1 MEPSEVDSPLS
12 VLLVHVWYWP
22 HLGGGNQHVEH
33 IARQLVARGHKATV
47 WCADIPEHEEKRF
60 IRDGVEVI
68 RLSPKRIL
76 GGIDPVVSIQQLE
89 MNFDIVHLHDTL
101 PVLIRRSIKRARKEK
116 IPVVTTF
123 HNDYIKTSL
132 SGKILKR
139 IRWALQGRRTLH
151 SSNARIALTPYYANH
166 LKNRGVDKSIDVLP
180 NGFEPV
186 AEDAA
191 RPASLPVSFEEHPL
205 FVFVGRLSEQKGL
218 DVLMDAWDMLCHQG
232 EPNACLAIAGS
243 GELDAWLDKRI
254 ASSKYPDSI
263 AKLGFA
269 GAPWT
274 ICMYLLA
281 GGTGDKDF
289 HNARAH
295 VFSNREQAEKMFISM
310 GEIVGDLLADQVIH
324 GGADAVQI
332 FDTWAGLLSPEMYQ
346 KFAMPATQHAISVFK
361 QKVGDSTPLI
371 HYAKGSG
378 HLHHLIREL
387 DLNAISLD
395 WRDDLST
402 NRAQFGN
409 EFAFQ
414 GNLDPSLLHGSV
426 EAAQQATY
434 KVLEAAGN
442 QPGHIFNLGH
452 GFAPS
457 ARIECVEAVLKILAG
472 G

>member
-101 PVLIRRSIKRARKEK
+101 PVLIRRSIKRARKKK

-166 LKNRGVDKSIDVLP
+166 LKNRGVHKSIDVLP

-191 RPASLPVSFEEHPL
+191 RPASLPVSIEEHPL

-263 AKLGFA
+263 AKLGRVDDAEKRWLFEQAKGVLIPSRFEGLPTVLLEAMHA
-269 GAPWT
+269 GAPT
-274 ICMYLLA
+274 VMADVNDLGRLVTEPNA
-281 GGTGDKDF
+281 GLSVAPGD
-289 HNARAH
+289 
-295 VFSNREQAEKMFISM
+295 SQ
-310 GEIVGDLLADQVIH
+310 DLLKAIKTLLQAD
-324 GGADAVQI
+324 DDQI
-332 FDTWAGLLSPEMYQ
+332 
-346 KFAMPATQHAISVFK
+346 K
-361 QKVGDSTPLI
+361 QWSEN
-371 HYAKGSG
+371 G
-378 HLHHLIREL
+378 HEASKPYLWS
-387 DLNAISLD
+387 NVV
-395 WRDDLST
+395 DDLL
-402 NRAQFGN
+402 
-409 EFAFQ
+409 E
-414 GNLDPSLLHGSV
+414 V
-426 EAAQQATY
+426 Y
-434 KVLEAAGN
+434 KRV
-442 QPGHIFNLGH
+442 
-452 GFAPS
+452 
-457 ARIECVEAVLKILAG
+457 KT
-472 G
+472 

>member
-68 RLSPKRIL
+68 RLPPKRIL
-76 GGIDPVVSIQQLE
+76 GGIDPVVSVQQLE

-166 LKNRGVDKSIDVLP
+166 LKNRGVHKSIDVLP

-191 RPASLPVSFEEHPL
+191 RPASLPVGFEEHPL

-263 AKLGFA
+263 AKLGRVDDAEKRWLFEQAKGVLIPSRFEGLPTVLLEAMHA
-269 GAPWT
+269 GAPT
-274 ICMYLLA
+274 VMADVNDLGRLVTEPNA
-281 GGTGDKDF
+281 GLSVAPGD
-289 HNARAH
+289 A
-295 VFSNREQAEKMFISM
+295 Q
-310 GEIVGDLLADQVIH
+310 DLLKAIKTLLQAD
-324 GGADAVQI
+324 DDQI
-332 FDTWAGLLSPEMYQ
+332 
-346 KFAMPATQHAISVFK
+346 K
-361 QKVGDSTPLI
+361 QWSEN
-371 HYAKGSG
+371 G
-378 HLHHLIREL
+378 HEASKPYLWS
-387 DLNAISLD
+387 NVV
-395 WRDDLST
+395 DDLL
-402 NRAQFGN
+402 
-409 EFAFQ
+409 E
-414 GNLDPSLLHGSV
+414 V
-426 EAAQQATY
+426 Y
-434 KVLEAAGN
+434 KRV
-442 QPGHIFNLGH
+442 
-452 GFAPS
+452 
-457 ARIECVEAVLKILAG
+457 RT
-472 G
+472 

>member
-151 SSNARIALTPYYANH
+151 SSNARIALTPYYENH
-166 LKNRGVDKSIDVLP
+166 LKNRGVHKPIDVLP

-191 RPASLPVSFEEHPL
+191 RPASLPVSSEEHPL

-254 ASSKYPDSI
+254 DSSRYPDSI
-263 AKLGFA
+263 AKLGRVDDAEKRWLFERAKGVLIPSRFEGLPTVLLEAMHA
-269 GAPWT
+269 GAPT
-274 ICMYLLA
+274 VMADVNDLGRLVTEPNA
-281 GGTGDKDF
+281 GLSVAPGD
-289 HNARAH
+289 A
-295 VFSNREQAEKMFISM
+295 Q
-310 GEIVGDLLADQVIH
+310 DLLKAIKTLLQAD
-324 GGADAVQI
+324 DDQI
-332 FDTWAGLLSPEMYQ
+332 
-346 KFAMPATQHAISVFK
+346 K
-361 QKVGDSTPLI
+361 QWSEN
-371 HYAKGSG
+371 G
-378 HLHHLIREL
+378 HEASKPYLWS
-387 DLNAISLD
+387 NVV
-395 WRDDLST
+395 DDLL
-402 NRAQFGN
+402 
-409 EFAFQ
+409 E
-414 GNLDPSLLHGSV
+414 V
-426 EAAQQATY
+426 Y
-434 KVLEAAGN
+434 KRV
-442 QPGHIFNLGH
+442 
-452 GFAPS
+452 
-457 ARIECVEAVLKILAG
+457 RT
-472 G
+472 

>member
-68 RLSPKRIL
+68 RLPPKRIL

-166 LKNRGVDKSIDVLP
+166 LKNRGVHKSIDVLP

-191 RPASLPVSFEEHPL
+191 RPASLPVSIEEHPL

-218 DVLMDAWDMLCHQG
+218 DVLMDAWDLLCHQG

-254 ASSKYPDSI
+254 DSSKYPDSI
-263 AKLGFA
+263 AKLGRIDDAEKRWLFEQAKGVLIPSRFEGLPTVLLEAMHA
-269 GAPWT
+269 GAPT
-274 ICMYLLA
+274 VMADVNDLGRLVTEPNA
-281 GGTGDKDF
+281 GLSVAPGD
-289 HNARAH
+289 
-295 VFSNREQAEKMFISM
+295 SQ
-310 GEIVGDLLADQVIH
+310 DLLKAIKTLLQAD
-324 GGADAVQI
+324 DDQI
-332 FDTWAGLLSPEMYQ
+332 
-346 KFAMPATQHAISVFK
+346 K
-361 QKVGDSTPLI
+361 QWSEN
-371 HYAKGSG
+371 G
-378 HLHHLIREL
+378 HEASKPYLWS
-387 DLNAISLD
+387 NVV
-395 WRDDLST
+395 DDLL
-402 NRAQFGN
+402 
-409 EFAFQ
+409 E
-414 GNLDPSLLHGSV
+414 V
-426 EAAQQATY
+426 Y
-434 KVLEAAGN
+434 KRV
-442 QPGHIFNLGH
+442 
-452 GFAPS
+452 
-457 ARIECVEAVLKILAG
+457 RT
-472 G
+472 

>member
-68 RLSPKRIL
+68 RLPPKRIL
-76 GGIDPVVSIQQLE
+76 GGIDPVVSVQQLE

-166 LKNRGVDKSIDVLP
+166 LKNRGVYKSIDVLP

-191 RPASLPVSFEEHPL
+191 RPASLPVSFEEHSL

-263 AKLGFA
+263 AKLGRVDDAEKRWLFEQAKGVLIPSRFEGLPTVLLEAMHA
-269 GAPWT
+269 GAPT
-274 ICMYLLA
+274 VMADVNDLGRLVTEPNA
-281 GGTGDKDF
+281 GLSVAPGD
-289 HNARAH
+289 A
-295 VFSNREQAEKMFISM
+295 Q
-310 GEIVGDLLADQVIH
+310 DLLKAIKTLLQAD
-324 GGADAVQI
+324 DDQI
-332 FDTWAGLLSPEMYQ
+332 
-346 KFAMPATQHAISVFK
+346 K
-361 QKVGDSTPLI
+361 QWSEN
-371 HYAKGSG
+371 G
-378 HLHHLIREL
+378 HEASKPYLWS
-387 DLNAISLD
+387 NVV
-395 WRDDLST
+395 DDLL
-402 NRAQFGN
+402 
-409 EFAFQ
+409 E
-414 GNLDPSLLHGSV
+414 V
-426 EAAQQATY
+426 Y
-434 KVLEAAGN
+434 KRV
-442 QPGHIFNLGH
+442 
-452 GFAPS
+452 
-457 ARIECVEAVLKILAG
+457 RT
-472 G
+472 